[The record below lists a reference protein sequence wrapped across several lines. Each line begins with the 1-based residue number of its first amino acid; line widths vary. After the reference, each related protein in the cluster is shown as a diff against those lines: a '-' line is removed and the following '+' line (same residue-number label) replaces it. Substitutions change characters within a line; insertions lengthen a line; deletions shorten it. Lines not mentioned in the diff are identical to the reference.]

1 MIRARLLEYSGQSAA
16 AALSPRPGGGGSL
29 AKASAPELGDSG
41 HRINRGH
48 AMHARGLLLGLLLI
62 GTAAHAGERGA
73 AVSPAEARKL
83 MQAYGA
89 LPAEDQKKV
98 RKHAGELRQ
107 MTPEERAWAL
117 QNQDAVRTLGDM
129 PDEDRKALL
138 DLYRQLP
145 PEDQKALREAR

>member
-1 MIRARLLEYSGQSAA
+1 
-16 AALSPRPGGGGSL
+16 
-29 AKASAPELGDSG
+29 
-41 HRINRGH
+41 
-48 AMHARGLLLGLLLI
+48 MHGKGLLLGLLLI
-62 GTAAHAGERGA
+62 GMAAQAEDRGA
-73 AVSPAEARKL
+73 AVSPSEARKL

-117 QNQDAVRTLGDM
+117 QNQDAVRTLGAM
-129 PDEDRKALL
+129 PEADRKALI

-145 PEDQKALREAR
+145 PEDRKALREQR